1 MALGKRDRL
10 RVTSSSKHEICC
22 VACTSGSHGRR
33 LSCLRT
39 KANEV
44 KAHLV
49 LRDNELSEHSATA
62 RGPLDQRTRDK
73 FTEIHRAECGDGP
86 GVEPILIAMQTP
98 SPASPGAIGH
108 LASRMARPLFTS
120 TRCIPPLVM
129 AASCRGD

>member
-1 MALGKRDRL
+1 MLGPNPAMNESNGTADETLGWGRAGAMRYIQVALGKRDRL

-22 VACTSGSHGRR
+22 VACTSGSHGHR

-49 LRDNELSEHSATA
+49 LGDNELSEHSATA

-73 FTEIHRAECGDGP
+73 FTEST
-86 GVEPILIAMQTP
+86 EPSAGTD
-98 SPASPGAIGH
+98 
-108 LASRMARPLFTS
+108 
-120 TRCIPPLVM
+120 
-129 AASCRGD
+129 RGWSQY